1 MRVSLVFCRSAV
13 TSFWRLY
20 QRVAGGAGPQ
30 PALRDELVEM
40 RGERARGPAMHALGN
55 VVVDQ
60 RQNLL
65 ERRRADFLQHR
76 FHLAFARET
85 VRDQPAQLLVRRTDE
100 IAVAGS
106 DDGEVLG
113 EQR

>member
-1 MRVSLVFCRSAV
+1 MRVSLVLCRSAV
-13 TSFWRLY
+13 FTSFWRLY

-30 PALRDELVEM
+30 RALRHELVEV

-60 RQNLL
+60 RQDPL
-65 ERRRADFLQHR
+65 ERRRADFLQDR
-76 FHLAFARET
+76 LHLALAGEP

-100 IAVAGS
+100 IAVAGG
-106 DDGEVLG
+106 DDGEILG
-113 EQR
+113 E